1 MRLQWIRIRDEETE
15 QILVDTM
22 RNILMKAWGVYFSR
36 TSDNI
41 HEYSD
46 PQEIED
52 EYEEFLEN
60 LEEYFPK
67 DKKTVSE
74 AVSHITST
82 EQLKMI
88 DELAGEILKTIG
100 ILMQMLPEP
109 VKKVLENRAV
119 QGVMK
124 VTGGVS
130 EIATGCGAC
139 STAVGCIQGI
149 PLIIFGTNMAFE
161 GIQDL
166 WYTLRGELDHE
177 SKNLIKEATGHKVDN
192 LVELSEIGMSIYA
205 GKVASK
211 KITGKLGEESEKLSG
226 LLKKTRKPVSIATR
240 TKRLVKKFM
249 PKKRYRKFKVVDV
262 EELSKKQGLISLTE
276 SELENTI
283 GGAKD
288 PNWKPNK
295 GKGSKY
301 GFNVTEEGNVRKF
314 NIKKQESSIW
324 KNFEN
329 VKGKDRKCSGFGK
342 NKNYYEW
349 DYTHNDIEV
358 YDCRGRHLGSLNP
371 ITGELY
377 KPAVDGRNI
386 TI

>member
-1 MRLQWIRIRDEETE
+1 
-15 QILVDTM
+15 
-22 RNILMKAWGVYFSR
+22 
-36 TSDNI
+36 
-41 HEYSD
+41 
-46 PQEIED
+46 
-52 EYEEFLEN
+52 
-60 LEEYFPK
+60 
-67 DKKTVSE
+67 
-74 AVSHITST
+74 
-82 EQLKMI
+82 MI

-211 KITGKLGEESEKLSG
+211 KIVGKLGEESEKLSG

-249 PKKRYRKFKVVDV
+249 PKKRYRKFKVVDIEELAKKQCLKPNIQLFGDKIINFSSDDNLMSHFKKHGNQIAKV
-262 EELSKKQGLISLTE
+262 LEKENYTVKNYLEDANYIIKNGEYVKELNGYLKFMSGKKYGFVGLDRTTGNITTFHIKSVQELSKKGDI
-276 SELENTI
+276 
-283 GGAKD
+283 
-288 PNWKPNK
+288 
-295 GKGSKY
+295 
-301 GFNVTEEGNVRKF
+301 F
-314 NIKKQESSIW
+314 KK
-324 KNFEN
+324 
-329 VKGKDRKCSGFGK
+329 
-342 NKNYYEW
+342 
-349 DYTHNDIEV
+349 
-358 YDCRGRHLGSLNP
+358 
-371 ITGELY
+371 
-377 KPAVDGRNI
+377 
-386 TI
+386 

>member
-1 MRLQWIRIRDEETE
+1 
-15 QILVDTM
+15 
-22 RNILMKAWGVYFSR
+22 MKAWGVYFSR

-52 EYEEFLEN
+52 EYEGFLEN

-67 DKKTVSE
+67 DKKNVSE

-124 VTGGVS
+124 VTGGAS
-130 EIATGCGAC
+130 EIATGCGLC
-139 STAVGCIQGI
+139 TTAVGCIQGI

-166 WYTLRGELDHE
+166 WYTLRGELDKE

-192 LVELSEIGMSIYA
+192 LVELAEIGMSIYS

-211 KITGKLGEESEKLSG
+211 KAVPKLSGELGQESEKLSG

-288 PNWKPNK
+288 PNWKPSNNNK
-295 GKGSKY
+295 FTENRPPIDSETILKDKSYIPTNRTFQGAKIYTKNGKFY
-301 GFNVTEEGNVRKF
+301 HRD
-314 NIKKQESSIW
+314 
-324 KNFEN
+324 NFHRGEA
-329 VKGKDRKCSGFGK
+329 S
-342 NKNYYEW
+342 
-349 DYTHNDIEV
+349 HLEV
-358 YDCRGRHLGSLNP
+358 YNKHGKHLGEADIN
-371 ITGELY
+371 TGEIIPGTADPNKKL
-377 KPAVDGRNI
+377 KL
-386 TI
+386 

>member
-1 MRLQWIRIRDEETE
+1 M
-15 QILVDTM
+15 
-22 RNILMKAWGVYFSR
+22 
-36 TSDNI
+36 
-41 HEYSD
+41 
-46 PQEIED
+46 
-52 EYEEFLEN
+52 
-60 LEEYFPK
+60 
-67 DKKTVSE
+67 
-74 AVSHITST
+74 
-82 EQLKMI
+82 
-88 DELAGEILKTIG
+88 
-100 ILMQMLPEP
+100 
-109 VKKVLENRAV
+109 
-119 QGVMK
+119 
-124 VTGGVS
+124 
-130 EIATGCGAC
+130 
-139 STAVGCIQGI
+139 

-226 LLKKTRKPVSIATR
+226 LLKKVKKPASSFVSR
-240 TKRLVKKFM
+240 SRRLVKKFM
-249 PKKRYRKFKVVDV
+249 PKKRYRKFKVVDI

-288 PNWKPNK
+288 PNWKPNN
-295 GKGSKY
+295 GKGSQY

>member
-1 MRLQWIRIRDEETE
+1 M
-15 QILVDTM
+15 
-22 RNILMKAWGVYFSR
+22 F
-36 TSDNI
+36 
-41 HEYSD
+41 
-46 PQEIED
+46 
-52 EYEEFLEN
+52 
-60 LEEYFPK
+60 
-67 DKKTVSE
+67 E
-74 AVSHITST
+74 AAGYMASN

-139 STAVGCIQGI
+139 STVAGCVQGI
-149 PLIIFGTNMAFE
+149 PLIVFGTNMAFE

-192 LVELSEIGMSIYA
+192 LVELAEIGMSIYS

-226 LLKKTRKPVSIATR
+226 LLKKTRKPVSIVTR

-249 PKKRYRKFKVVDV
+249 PKKRYRKFKVVDI
-262 EELSKKQGLISLTE
+262 EELSKRQCL
-276 SELENTI
+276 
-283 GGAKD
+283 
-288 PNWKPNK
+288 KPNIQLFAEKSSKVRVGQWMSKNEYEKFLKTGEIPRSNVLRK
-295 GKGSKY
+295 GKEGFMKQANIGDYYVEFDINEALLTSK
-301 GFNVTEEGNVRKF
+301 NEELGWWLIKSKNKTYLKLAEMRKVKLPDPIGE
-314 NIKKQESSIW
+314 NIKHI
-324 KNFEN
+324 FT
-329 VKGKDRKCSGFGK
+329 KGGK
-342 NKNYYEW
+342 
-349 DYTHNDIEV
+349 
-358 YDCRGRHLGSLNP
+358 
-371 ITGELY
+371 
-377 KPAVDGRNI
+377 
-386 TI
+386 

>member
-1 MRLQWIRIRDEETE
+1 
-15 QILVDTM
+15 
-22 RNILMKAWGVYFSR
+22 
-36 TSDNI
+36 
-41 HEYSD
+41 
-46 PQEIED
+46 
-52 EYEEFLEN
+52 
-60 LEEYFPK
+60 
-67 DKKTVSE
+67 
-74 AVSHITST
+74 
-82 EQLKMI
+82 MI

-139 STAVGCIQGI
+139 STVAGCVQGI

-166 WYTLRGELDHE
+166 WYTLRGELDKE

-192 LVELSEIGMSIYA
+192 LVELAEIGMSIYS

-249 PKKRYRKFKVVDV
+249 PKKRYRKFKVVDI
-262 EELSKKQGLISLTE
+262 EELARKQCLKPNIQLFAEDAKNTININAAEFE
-276 SELENTI
+276 SELVRLSSRERVAKILDKAREISKRMGWKKTSLSSRN
-283 GGAKD
+283 GGREIYYDA
-288 PNWKPNK
+288 NSNK
-295 GKGSKY
+295 YYAVDTQHGRFELCNKRGKHLGELKMDLTPVKGS
-301 GFNVTEEGNVRKF
+301 V
-314 NIKKQESSIW
+314 
-324 KNFEN
+324 
-329 VKGKDRKCSGFGK
+329 DASGG
-342 NKNYYEW
+342 
-349 DYTHNDIEV
+349 HDIFV
-358 YDCRGRHLGSLNP
+358 
-371 ITGELY
+371 
-377 KPAVDGRNI
+377 
-386 TI
+386 